1 MNSQQGI
8 WLPIGIGLSAGML
21 LTFMAMH
28 FGLTPRA
35 ASMLGGG
42 VSALI
47 AASVVTKRRSAS
59 LTAAQI
65 QRPPVGKTPQRDL
78 MAPAHAKTRTSSETR
93 SRESSW
99 RYLGPYAHHIA
110 SQALSVWS
118 APRR

>member
-59 LTAAQI
+59 LTA
-65 QRPPVGKTPQRDL
+65 RPKSSEPPVGKTPSGGSDRPQHTRRDQD
-78 MAPAHAKTRTSSETR
+78 H
-93 SRESSW
+93 
-99 RYLGPYAHHIA
+99 
-110 SQALSVWS
+110 
-118 APRR
+118 

>member
-47 AASVVTKRRSAS
+47 AASVVTKRRGAS
-59 LTAAQI
+59 LTA
-65 QRPPVGKTPQRDL
+65 RHNPSKPTV
-78 MAPAHAKTRTSSETR
+78 AKTSSEERDGVEHADRDTDD
-93 SRESSW
+93 
-99 RYLGPYAHHIA
+99 
-110 SQALSVWS
+110 
-118 APRR
+118 